1 VYTHL
6 GRLIA
11 IIACILGTAV
21 LSLMVVALDN
31 YISHNSNEES
41 AYKDIQ
47 TYKFRQTTLK
57 PLAATLIGR
66 YFKLYIARKKKE
78 RSRLSLIYNY
88 FRIYW
93 KFKMAMMKSA
103 GDPIF
108 SEVIES
114 LDNKCKE
121 VFAKPLIE
129 DVEEVKD
136 YKRQMTEL
144 ENCSMDLNDAAANL
158 KSLSIRMLNVG
169 YAMRHCKVRKVDN
182 IYSISD
188 VSILL
193 KLLEKQ
199 GLIPSN
205 EVASNN
211 PSGNSTLNSSYYKL
225 KRKSEKVSEIPS
237 PLLQAMLARYKEQG
251 SKIQRDGLITED
263 Y

>member
-1 VYTHL
+1 
-6 GRLIA
+6 
-11 IIACILGTAV
+11 
-21 LSLMVVALDN
+21 MVVALDN
-31 YISHNSNEES
+31 YISHNPNEEG

-47 TYKFRQTTLK
+47 TYKFKQTTLK

-66 YFKLYIARKKKE
+66 YFKLYIARKKKVQ
-78 RSRLSLIYNY
+78 SRVPLIYNY

-93 KFKMAMMKSA
+93 KFKMALMKSA
-103 GDPIF
+103 GDPNF

-121 VFAKPLIE
+121 VFSKPLIE
-129 DVEEVKD
+129 DEQALKD
-136 YKRQMTEL
+136 YKRQMNEL
-144 ENCSMDLNDAAANL
+144 ENCSMNLNDAAANL

-199 GLIPSN
+199 GLIPSI
-205 EVASNN
+205 EAASSN

-225 KRKSEKVSEIPS
+225 KRKSEKANEIPS
-237 PLLQAMLARYKEQG
+237 PLLQAMLARYKEQEN
-251 SKIQRDGLITED
+251 KTKRDGLIAED